1 MILISPV
8 RSLASRV
15 AEGISPRAQAWA
27 ETMSGHAKGDIVRA
41 HRDSARRLSA
51 APMVDRTIR
60 EDRERLTLRPQATF
74 AQGAGNRAISEE
86 ADDVR
91 TCFERDRDRIVHS
104 TAFRRLA
111 GKTQV
116 HVYPSDHQRTRL
128 THALEV
134 AQVATSIA
142 RTAGLNPTLAEAI
155 ALGHDCGHGPGGH
168 ASEEAFDAFLP
179 EGYEHGPW
187 GADVVLA
194 GLNLCV
200 ETLDGIRNH
209 SWSRPAPGTPEGE
222 VVSWADRIA
231 YSAHDLE
238 DAVHAGIV
246 ADSDLPA
253 EVADVCGRSRR
264 AQLNTFVRAVS
275 RCIVEQGEIAMPAA
289 EAAALASLREFN
301 YERIYVRPA
310 SLIQS
315 RAVIEVLRALV
326 EYYLEHPD
334 LIPGSPSPSGE
345 ESIRAA
351 VGYVAGMTDR
361 YAFEQAVAELGWDRT
376 RLPQGVDRHV

>member
-1 MILISPV
+1 VILILTV
-8 RSLASRV
+8 RSSASRV
-15 AEGISPRAQAWA
+15 AEQISPRAQAWA
-27 ETMSGHAKGDIVRA
+27 DTMAGHVEGAVVRA
-41 HRDSARRLSA
+41 HADSTRRLNA
-51 APMVDRTIR
+51 APQVDRITR
-60 EDRERLTLRPQATF
+60 EEQERIIMRPEATF
-74 AQGAGNRAISEE
+74 AEGAGNRATPEE
-86 ADDVR
+86 PDDIR

-116 HVYPSDHQRTRL
+116 HVFPSDHQRTRL

-142 RTAGLNPTLAEAI
+142 RSGGLNATLAEAI

-168 ASEEAFDAFLP
+168 ASEEAFDAFVP

-194 GLNLCV
+194 GLNLCT

-209 SWSRPAPGTPEGE
+209 SWSRPTPITPEGE

-231 YSAHDLE
+231 YCAHDLE
-238 DAVHAGIV
+238 DAVQAGIV
-246 ADSDLPA
+246 TESDLPD

-264 AQLNTFVRAVS
+264 DQLNTFVRAVS
-275 RCIVEQGEIAMPAA
+275 RCIAELGEIAMPPA

-301 YERIYVRPA
+301 YEQIYVRPA
-310 SLIQS
+310 SIAQS
-315 RAVIEVLRALV
+315 RAVIAVLHALV
-326 EYYLEHPD
+326 NYYAEHPQ
-334 LIPGSPSPSGE
+334 LIPGTSPATGE
-345 ESIRAA
+345 GSIREA
-351 VGYVAGMTDR
+351 VAYVAGMTDR
-361 YAFEQAVAELGWDRT
+361 YAFEQAVAELGWDRS